1 MVAYT
6 VRHAY
11 VEHDNATCKFC
22 LEPIGLARSHGFGA
36 RELNTIRRI
45 IAARCAAILE
55 AWHEHCG

>member
-11 VEHDNATCKFC
+11 VEHDNATCKFW

-36 RELNTIRRI
+36 LEEAFTHRRWGRPRPHT
-45 IAARCAAILE
+45 A
-55 AWHEHCG
+55 